1 MTRTLTFSTL
11 FILGS
16 LTLSAQRLPELYPQP
31 HKVELGKKIQAL
43 SPSQLH
49 LGKVLDTLTLPQIHA
64 QQELFTK
71 ARVQLGLRGEASLRA
86 YASKVPN
93 QAESYYLQFD
103 SKKTILVGADSIGL
117 YYGLQTLRQLL
128 SEERILPSCTI
139 TDSPDVA
146 LRGVVEGFYGNPYS
160 HRDRIEQF

>member
-11 FILGS
+11 FTLGS

-139 TDSPDVA
+139 TS
-146 LRGVVEGFYGNPYS
+146 
-160 HRDRIEQF
+160 